1 LLACSYFASTVSAN
15 VFELRCFALIE
26 VEMAKDKRSE
36 DPALAG
42 FNEAMETTNV
52 ERITDDIL
60 AGLSE
65 DSRDNKDFDV
75 DSGAD
80 DAEV

>member
-1 LLACSYFASTVSAN
+1 
-15 VFELRCFALIE
+15 
-26 VEMAKDKRSE
+26 MAKDKRSE